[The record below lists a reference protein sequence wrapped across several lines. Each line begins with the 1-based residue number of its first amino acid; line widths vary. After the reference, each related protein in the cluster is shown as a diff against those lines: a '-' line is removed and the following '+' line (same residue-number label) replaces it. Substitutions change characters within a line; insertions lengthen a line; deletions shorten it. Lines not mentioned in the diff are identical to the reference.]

1 MCRNRRVCCHALA
14 NMADGQ
20 NLMRLVR
27 SRPSG
32 SGKSTVA
39 ALLQRLYDPADG
51 MVRIDGRPT
60 TRIDVKYL
68 RDHVAVVS
76 QTPALFD
83 MSIAD
88 NITYGRLNVPL
99 EDVIAAAKAAH
110 VHDFV
115 MSLPEGYDTHL
126 GENAALISGGQA
138 QRLQIARALLRPRE
152 ILLGDE
158 ITSALDTENQEAVM
172 RTLMDVKEGRTTV
185 LITHTLAIMQ
195 LCDRLIVMDKGRVVQ
210 QGSFQQLQADSKVS
224 LRYPNEL
231 TETDFF
237 ALQGLFASLARAG
250 EWNL

>member
-1 MCRNRRVCCHALA
+1 
-14 NMADGQ
+14 
-20 NLMRLVR
+20 
-27 SRPSG
+27 
-32 SGKSTVA
+32 
-39 ALLQRLYDPADG
+39 

-88 NITYGRLNVPL
+88 NITYGRVNVPL

-115 MSLPEGYDTHL
+115 MSLPQGYDTQL

-172 RTLMDVKEGRTTV
+172 RTLMEVKEGRTTV

-195 LCDRLIVMDKGRVVQ
+195 MCDRLIVMDKGRVVQ

-224 LRYPNEL
+224 LRH
-231 TETDFF
+231 
-237 ALQGLFASLARAG
+237 SLM
-250 EWNL
+250 N